1 MLRLHHCALLAAA
14 VSLAACATN
23 QPPVAWKTD
32 NQPQQ
37 SANTV
42 RDWDKVAGRI
52 TSELAQRG
60 MLIAPKEGATPA
72 TPPWGPY
79 YVHVQVPRSTFLQSV
94 GESLRTNI
102 VNAGGAIAR
111 SPAGA
116 VVINL
121 DADFIKHGP
130 REQPAGGEA
139 TAIGTAVAAGAAIAG
154 GTPYANPWIA
164 AAVAGGSALALGILT
179 DAYISQYPM
188 MNGETTWRATI
199 VSPQQ
204 ALMRVSGTLY
214 VSTGDLRLY
223 VGDVKLAEMST
234 PGAAANLQVKRMRYA
249 GGYAPA
255 AAPASPPPCPANC
268 VPPNPAQ
275 PATR

>member
-1 MLRLHHCALLAAA
+1 M
-14 VSLAACATN
+14 N
-23 QPPVAWKTD
+23 QPPVAMKVD
-32 NQPQQ
+32 NRPQD

-52 TSELAQRG
+52 TAELAQRG
-60 MLIAPKEGATPA
+60 MLIAPQPGVTPA

-79 YVHVQVPRSTFLQSV
+79 YVHVQTPRSTFLQSV
-94 GESLRTNI
+94 AESLRTNI
-102 VNAGGAIAR
+102 VNSGGAIAR
-111 SPAGA
+111 APAGA

-121 DADFIKHGP
+121 NADFIKHGP

-139 TAIGTAVAAGAAIAG
+139 TAIGTAVAAGAVIAAG
-154 GTPYANPWIA
+154 APYANPWIG
-164 AAVAGGSALALGILT
+164 AAVAGGAALAGGILT

-188 MNGETTWRATI
+188 MTGEAVWRATI

-204 ALMRVSGTLY
+204 ALMRVGGTLY
-214 VSTGDLRLY
+214 VSTGDLPLY
-223 VGDVKLAEMST
+223 VGDVTLAEMTT
-234 PGAAANLQVKRMRYA
+234 PGAAPNLQVKRIRYA
-249 GGYAPA
+249 GGYVHP